1 LKQLF
6 INWAIYKHS
15 FFKKTSLKHVNVGS
29 LKLLRCFNH
38 NSVRKV
44 CCIMFRS
51 ACKGVVNSPRH
62 RGCHKYVKTQSFHMD
77 YFHVRCGLNFGLRW
91 LGHMIPRYIWH
102 IESIYTWML
111 YSWRADS
118 IYIYIYIIYI
128 YRCILPRHANKCF
141 CMYMNVF
148 DVGISSGSPNAID
161 AIASH

>member
-1 LKQLF
+1 MSTLVHWNCYAVLITTLCAKSAAS
-6 INWAIYKHS
+6 W
-15 FFKKTSLKHVNVGS
+15 
-29 LKLLRCFNH
+29 
-38 NSVRKV
+38 
-44 CCIMFRS
+44 FRS

-118 IYIYIYIIYI
+118 IYIYIINSA
-128 YRCILPRHANKCF
+128 ILECPFFQLCSWTRTHLHLEYAHISCSF
-141 CMYMNVF
+141 VF
-148 DVGISSGSPNAID
+148 SPFGLCSGSLCTPLCSLFLLFFQAVFTY
-161 AIASH
+161 